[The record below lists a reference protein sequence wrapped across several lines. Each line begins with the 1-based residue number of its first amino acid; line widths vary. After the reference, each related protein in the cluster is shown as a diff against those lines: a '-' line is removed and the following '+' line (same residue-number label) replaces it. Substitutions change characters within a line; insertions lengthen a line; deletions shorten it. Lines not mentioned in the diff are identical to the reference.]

1 MEAIN
6 KPEKEEKEINQDLR
20 PAQGVYCVDEQGAL
34 CPIKPGSYV
43 VDENGQLNPAVNWQT
58 VIEKIRWEEAHQI
71 FENWGKRGTTE
82 RKWNLVGMYV
92 LTAIIII
99 MAGILA
105 YVRIIEGQAI
115 VGFLGAAI
123 GYLLSKGRISE
134 R

>member
-1 MEAIN
+1 MI
-6 KPEKEEKEINQDLR
+6 
-20 PAQGVYCVDEQGAL
+20 
-34 CPIKPGSYV
+34 
-43 VDENGQLNPAVNWQT
+43 DENGQLNPAVNWQT
-58 VIEKIRWEEAHQI
+58 VIEKIRWEEAHQVL
-71 FENWGKRGTTE
+71 ENWGKRGTTE

-92 LTAIIII
+92 LAAIIII